1 MKVKSNFMG
10 NDTKINANAIAVV
23 EDNKGK
29 ALDEYLKEIVEVSS
43 NDKGNYLKLNNGIM
57 ICYGLQQFSS
67 NFKDYWT
74 NMKATDPIQIEYP
87 AKFIEPT
94 YSYLTVGDGDNNW
107 LGVQDNTGGSVSKSQ
122 LFRVYRPPVQGDGA
136 VTFSIQ
142 YLAIGK
148 WK

>member
-1 MKVKSNFMG
+1 MG
-10 NDTKINANAIAVV
+10 NDTKINANVIALV
-23 EDNKGK
+23 EDEKGTS
-29 ALDEYLKEIVEVSS
+29 LDKYLKNIIEVNS
-43 NDKGNYLKLNNGIM
+43 NIKGTYLKLNNGIM
-57 ICYGLQQFSS
+57 ICYGVQEFDV

-74 NMKATDPIQIEYP
+74 SMKASDPIQIEYP
-87 AKFIEPT
+87 IEFIEPT

-136 VTFSIQ
+136 ETVSIQ